1 MQYRA
6 IPTNKGIDK
15 TLYSNAVLKSRFK
28 IDIKP
33 LVMPQPKQEIPRMLF
48 IGHKDTEKIFVKKN
62 NITKK
67 TNPTLK
73 ECKVCL
79 FLFDSCLYLDQRIP
93 ITISKP
99 TR

>member
-1 MQYRA
+1 M
-6 IPTNKGIDK
+6 
-15 TLYSNAVLKSRFK
+15 
-28 IDIKP
+28 KP
-33 LVMPQPKQEIPRMLF
+33 LVIPHPKQETPKMFF
-48 IGHKDTEKIFVKKN
+48 IGHKDTEKIFVKEN

-67 TNPTLK
+67 AHPTPK

-93 ITISKP
+93 ITISKA